1 MIDRYCRPQMA
12 RIWSEENR
20 FQKWL
25 EVEILAAEGLAR
37 VGEVPKAAISRIKKR
52 ARFDIDRIRE
62 IEKEVRH
69 EMIAFLSSV
78 AESLGDDARFLHV
91 GLTSSDIMDTALA
104 LQFKDASSLL
114 LDDVRQLIQVLKQIA
129 FKYKRQ
135 PMIGRTHGVHAEPIT
150 FGLKLAL
157 WYAEMGRHLARL
169 ERAAEDVRTGKI
181 SGAVGTFAQISPK
194 VEAYVCKKTGL
205 KPEPVAN
212 QIVQRDR
219 HAFFFA
225 TLAIVASSLEK
236 FAVEIRHLQRTEVLE
251 AEEPFTEGQKGSSA
265 MPHKRNPILSENISG
280 LARLMRSYAGA
291 AMENIPLWHERDI
304 SHSSVERVIAPDATI
319 LLDFMLARMTYLLKN
334 LSVYPE
340 AMKRNLE
347 KSGGTIF
354 SEGVLL
360 RLVDKGLARDEAYR
374 MVQRHASRVSK
385 NGGDLKQELLGD
397 SQIRRYLSAREIGE
411 IWRFDD
417 YLKNVDYIFK
427 RVFH

>member
-280 LARLMRSYAGA
+280 LARLMRAYAGA

-411 IWRFDD
+411 IWHFDD